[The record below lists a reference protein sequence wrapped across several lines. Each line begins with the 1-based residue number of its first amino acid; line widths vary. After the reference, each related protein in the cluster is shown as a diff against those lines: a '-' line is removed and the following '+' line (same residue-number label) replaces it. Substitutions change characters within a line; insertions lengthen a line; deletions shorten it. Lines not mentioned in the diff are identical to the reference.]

1 MGAAGPMD
9 DLIADF
15 VAESR
20 EMLEAL
26 GGEIVAWEA
35 NPDDRARLD
44 SIFRF
49 VHTVKGNCGFFDF
62 PRLEALSHAAED
74 ALADVRAGRRHAD
87 GALVSAVLAVIDRIG
102 EMIGAIEDGAEMPGG
117 DDSALIDALEP
128 GAEGAAAPVAT
139 TVAEQSKGSAPRTIR
154 LSVELLDR
162 VMSTVSDMV
171 LARNEL
177 ARRLREAPTEV
188 AVGGAFERLSTIIA
202 EMRDAITR
210 TRMQRIE
217 NLFVALPRMVRDLS
231 AELGK
236 QVLVDIEGG
245 DVELDREMIEM
256 IRDPL
261 THIIRNAVDHGIE
274 MPADRLKAGKREI
287 GILSVSARQS
297 GNQILIGIQDD
308 GRGIDGKKLV
318 AKALDVGVLEKSE
331 AAKLSP
337 REELALIFEAGL
349 STAKEVTSIS
359 GRGVGMDV
367 VRSNVERIGGI
378 VEVDS
383 TPGHGT
389 RMTLR
394 VPLTLTIIP
403 ALTVSIGAQH
413 FAIPRSAIVE
423 IVRANGESVTLD
435 KLGGAG
441 IATIRGKRVPEVALS
456 DILGLASELPEE
468 ERNLVVLRPA
478 GGDVYALA
486 VDRIHD
492 HEELVVKPAAPQV
505 MATGLYAGTTLADD
519 GSPILLFDP
528 AGLAEVG
535 GVKLEAQERVA
546 RIAEGPTAATSQ
558 SVSVLLFR
566 GLDGARRAIRLAVVD
581 RIEEVSVAAVRP
593 GAGQLR
599 VQLGE
604 AILPLAGVNGD
615 AGDEKV
621 RVFRLND
628 GVHEI
633 GYAFREVIDLSTI
646 ESEVIPAENPAEVSG
661 VTLIAGE
668 PAELVDAHW
677 LFANHLGAAA
687 AASADQPLCRLPS
700 GDPWMQNML
709 RPIVEAVG
717 YRVVGDEHEGAAD
730 LVIASE
736 VDPGEAK
743 GARTILLRSDPEAS
757 GDGDESIYRYD
768 RAGLLM
774 ALKAAGP
781 QARPAKKRAGR
792 GK

>member
-1 MGAAGPMD
+1 MD

-15 VAESR
+15 VAECR

-35 NPDDRARLD
+35 HPADRARLD

-49 VHTVKGNCGFFDF
+49 VHTVKGNCGFFEF

-74 ALADVRAGRRHAD
+74 ALADVRAGRRQPD
-87 GALVSAVLAVIDRIG
+87 GALVSAVLAIIDRIG
-102 EMIGAIEDGAEMPGG
+102 EMVAAIEAGEDMPTG
-117 DDSALIDALEP
+117 DDNHLIDALAP
-128 GAEGAAAPVAT
+128 GAEGAVAPAAAT
-139 TVAEQSKGSAPRTIR
+139 AADAATKASVAPRTIR

-177 ARRLREAPTEV
+177 ARRLRESENDV
-188 AVGGAFERLSTIIA
+188 HVDGAFERLSSIIA

-217 NLFVALPRMVRDLS
+217 NLFVGLPRMVRDLS

-274 MPADRLKAGKREI
+274 KPADRLKSGKREI
-287 GILSVSARQS
+287 AILSVSARQS
-297 GNQILIGIQDD
+297 GNQILIDIHDD

-318 AKALDVGVLEKSE
+318 EKAISGGLVSKDD
-331 AAKLSP
+331 AAQLSP
-337 REELALIFEAGL
+337 REQLALIFEAGL
-349 STAKEVTSIS
+349 STAKEVTAIS

-367 VRSNVERIGGI
+367 VRSNIERIGGI

-383 TPGHGT
+383 KPGEGT

-403 ALTVSIGAQH
+403 ALTVSIAGQH
-413 FAIPRSAIVE
+413 FAIPRSAIEE
-423 IVRANGESVTLD
+423 IVRANGESVMLEH
-435 KLGGAG
+435 LGGAG
-441 IATIRGKRVPEVALS
+441 VATIRGRRVPEVSLAS
-456 DILGLASELPEE
+456 ILGLESNVAEKD
-468 ERNLVVLRPA
+468 RTLVVLRPA
-478 GGDVYALA
+478 GGDVYALS

-492 HEELVVKPAAPQV
+492 HEELVVKPAAPAV

-528 AGLAEVG
+528 AGIAEVG
-535 GVKLEAQERVA
+535 GVRLEVQERAA
-546 RIAEGPTAATSQ
+546 RIAEGPAAA
-558 SVSVLLFR
+558 VSKATPVLLFR
-566 GLDGARRAIRLAVVD
+566 GLDGGRRALRLAVVD
-581 RIEEVSVAAVRP
+581 RIEEVPASAVKQA
-593 GAGQLR
+593 AGQLR
-599 VQLGE
+599 VQVGD
-604 AILPLAGVNGD
+604 AILPLAGATG
-615 AGDEKV
+615 AEIGEGKV
-621 RVFRLND
+621 RLFRLND
-628 GVHEI
+628 GAHEI
-633 GYAFREVIDLSTI
+633 GYAFAEVIDFATI
-646 ESEVIPAENPAEVSG
+646 EHDIIHAERPGEISG
-661 VTLIAGE
+661 VSLVNGE

-677 LFANHLGAAA
+677 LFANYVGAAA
-687 AASADQPLCRLPS
+687 REPDQLVCLVPVW
-700 GDPWMQNML
+700 DPWMQNML
-709 RPIVEAVG
+709 RPLIEAAG
-717 YRVVGDEHEGAAD
+717 YRVIDDSDEEAPD
-730 LVIASE
+730 VVIACQ
-736 VDPGEAK
+736 GEDVPEEASPK
-743 GARTILLRSDPEAS
+743 TIWLRTEPEAA
-757 GDGDESIYRYD
+757 GKKDQSIYRYD

-774 ALKAAGP
+774 ALKSASG
-781 QARPAKKRAGR
+781 GR

>member
-1 MGAAGPMD
+1 MD
-9 DLIADF
+9 DLISEF
-15 VAESR
+15 IAECR

-35 NPDDRARLD
+35 EPDDRARLD

-74 ALADVRAGRRHAD
+74 ALAEVRAGRRYPD
-87 GALVSAVLAVIDRIG
+87 GQLVSAVLAVIDRIA
-102 EMIGAIEDGAEMPGG
+102 EMIAALDAGEELPGG
-117 DDSALIDALEP
+117 DDSALIHALQHGGEAP
-128 GAEGAAAPVAT
+128 AAPVAT
-139 TVAEQSKGSAPRTIR
+139 TVAEAQSKAYAPRTIR

-162 VMSTVSDMV
+162 LMSGVSDMV

-177 ARRLREAPTEV
+177 ARRLREAPGDV
-188 AVGGAFERLSTIIA
+188 AVDGAFERLSSIIA

-231 AELGK
+231 GELGK

-274 MPADRLKAGKREI
+274 LPADRLKAGKREI
-287 GILSVSARQS
+287 GILSVTSRQS
-297 GNQILIGIQDD
+297 GNQILIDIQDD

-318 AKALDVGVLEKSE
+318 EMAVANGVMERGE
-331 AAKLSP
+331 AAQLGP
-337 REELALIFEAGL
+337 REQLALIFEAGL
-349 STAKEVTSIS
+349 STAKQVTAIS

-367 VRSNVERIGGI
+367 VRSNIERIGGI

-383 TPGHGT
+383 ALGEGT

-403 ALTVSIGAQH
+403 ALTVSVAGQN
-413 FAIPRSAIVE
+413 FAIPRSAIDE
-423 IVRANGESVTLD
+423 IVRANGESVKLE

-441 IATIRGKRVPEVALS
+441 VATIRGRRVPEVALA
-456 DILGLASELPEE
+456 DVLGLDSEVPET
-468 ERNLVVLRPA
+468 ERSLVVLRPA

-492 HEELVVKPAAPQV
+492 HEELVVKPAAPAV

-528 AGLAEVG
+528 AGLAQVG
-535 GVKLEAQERVA
+535 GVKLEAQERTA
-546 RIAEGPTAATSQ
+546 RIADTAIVAAEKD
-558 SVSVLLFR
+558 VPVLLFR
-566 GLDGARRAIRLAVVD
+566 ALDGSRRAMRLAVVD
-581 RIEEVSVAAVRP
+581 RIEEVPAEAIRP

-604 AILPLAGVNGD
+604 AILPLAGVNGELPAD
-615 AGDEKV
+615 KV
-621 RVFRLND
+621 RLFRLSD
-628 GVHEI
+628 GTCEI
-633 GYAFREVIDLSTI
+633 GYAFREVIDLSAI
-646 ESEVIPAENPAEVSG
+646 AHDIIPAETPAEISA
-661 VTLIAGE
+661 VTLVAGE
-668 PAELVDAHW
+668 PAEVVDPHW
-677 LFANHLGAAA
+677 LFSTFLTATERMPL
-687 AASADQPLCRLPS
+687 QPLCRLPAD
-700 GDPWMQNML
+700 DPWMQNML
-709 RPIVEAVG
+709 RPIVEAAG
-717 YRVVGDEHEGAAD
+717 YRVVSETDEYGVDLAILSEGSAEDAAA
-730 LVIASE
+730 V
-736 VDPGEAK
+736 
-743 GARTILLRSDPEAS
+743 RTIRLRSDPEPAS
-757 GDGDESIYRYD
+757 KKDESIYRYD
-768 RAGLLM
+768 RVALLS
-774 ALKAAGP
+774 ALMTGTG
-781 QARPAKKRAGR
+781 RA
-792 GK
+792 

>member
-1 MGAAGPMD
+1 MD

-15 VAESR
+15 VAECR

-35 NPDDRARLD
+35 EPDDRARLD

-49 VHTVKGNCGFFDF
+49 VHTVKGNCGFFEF

-74 ALADVRAGRRHAD
+74 ALADVRAGRRQAD
-87 GALVSAVLAVIDRIG
+87 GPLVSAVLAIIDRIG
-102 EMIGAIEDGAEMPGG
+102 EMVNAIDAGEEMPAG
-117 DDSALIDALEP
+117 DDTALIDALAP
-128 GAEGAAAPVAT
+128 GGENASTAVAT
-139 TVAEQSKGSAPRTIR
+139 VTEAAGKASAAPRTIR

-177 ARRLREAPTEV
+177 ARRLRESTSDVPV
-188 AVGGAFERLSTIIA
+188 DGAFERLSSIIA

-261 THIIRNAVDHGIE
+261 THIIRNAIDHGIE
-274 MPADRLKAGKREI
+274 TPAERRKAGKREI

-297 GNQILIGIQDD
+297 GNQILIDIHDD
-308 GRGIDGKKLV
+308 GRGIDGTKLV
-318 AKALDVGVLEKSE
+318 EKAVANGAIEKD
-331 AAKLSP
+331 AASKLSTT
-337 REELALIFEAGL
+337 EQLALIFEAGI
-349 STAKEVTSIS
+349 STAKEVTAIS

-383 TPGHGT
+383 RLGEGT

-403 ALTVSIGAQH
+403 ALTVSIAGQN
-413 FAIPRSAIVE
+413 FAIPRSAIDE
-423 IVRANGESVTLD
+423 IVRATGEAVTLER
-435 KLGGAG
+435 LGGAG
-441 IATIRGKRVPEVALS
+441 VATIRGRRVPEVSLA
-456 DILGLASELPEE
+456 DILGIDSGVDEKDRTLI
-468 ERNLVVLRPA
+468 VLRPA

-486 VDRIHD
+486 VDKIHD
-492 HEELVVKPAAPQV
+492 HEELVVKPAAPAV
-505 MATGLYAGTTLADD
+505 MNTGLYAGTTLADD

-535 GVKLEAQERVA
+535 GVKLEQQERAA
-546 RIAEGPTAATSQ
+546 RIAEGPAASGPTATP
-558 SVSVLLFR
+558 VLLFR
-566 GLDGARRAIRLAVVD
+566 GVDGGRRALRLAVVD
-581 RIEEVSVAAVRP
+581 RIEEVEPSSITEA
-593 GAGQLR
+593 AGQLR

-604 AILPLAGVNGD
+604 AILPLAGARLDHIGE
-615 AGDEKV
+615 GKV
-621 RVFRLND
+621 RLFRLSD
-628 GVHEI
+628 GAHEMA
-633 GYAFREVIDLSTI
+633 YAFREVIDFASI
-646 ESEVIPAENPAEVSG
+646 EHDVIHADDDGEISG
-661 VTLIAGE
+661 VSLVDGE
-668 PAELVDAHW
+668 PAELIDAHW
-677 LFANHLGAAA
+677 LFANHIGAAA
-687 AASADQPLCRLPS
+687 RPSEPLVCRLPS
-700 GDPWMQNML
+700 DDPWMQNML
-709 RPIVEAVG
+709 RPIVEAAG
-717 YRVVGDEHEGAAD
+717 YRVIGGDEEGEAD
-730 LVIASE
+730 LVIASQ
-736 VDPGEAK
+736 GEKIEA
-743 GARTILLRSDPEAS
+743 ANAIYLRSEPEPKNKK
-757 GDGDESIYRYD
+757 DQSIYRYD
-768 RAGLLM
+768 RAGLLI
-774 ALKAAGP
+774 ALKSVG
-781 QARPAKKRAGR
+781 RAK
-792 GK
+792 

>member
-1 MGAAGPMD
+1 LESAVEGPFDPMD

-15 VAESR
+15 VAECR

-35 NPDDRARLD
+35 EPDDRARLD

-74 ALADVRAGRRHAD
+74 ALADVRAGRRQAD
-87 GALVSAVLAVIDRIG
+87 AQLVSSVLGIIDRIG
-102 EMIGAIEDGAEMPGG
+102 EMIAAIEAGEELPAG
-117 DDSALIDALEP
+117 DDSALIHALAP
-128 GAEGAAAPVAT
+128 GAETAIAPVASM
-139 TVAEQSKGSAPRTIR
+139 TVEGQARASSSPRTIR

-177 ARRLREAPTEV
+177 ARRLRESPTDV
-188 AVGGAFERLSTIIA
+188 PVDGAFERLSGIIA
-202 EMRDAITR
+202 DMRDAITR

-217 NLFVALPRMVRDLS
+217 NLFVGLPRMVRDLS

-261 THIIRNAVDHGIE
+261 THIVRNAVDHGIE
-274 MPADRLKAGKREI
+274 KPADRLKSGKREI

-297 GNQILIGIQDD
+297 GNQILIDIHDD

-318 AKALDVGVLEKSE
+318 AKALDVGLLERDE
-331 AAKLSP
+331 AAKLTP
-337 REELALIFEAGL
+337 RDQLALIFEAGL

-367 VRSNVERIGGI
+367 VRSNIERIGGL

-383 TPGHGT
+383 RVGEGT

-403 ALTVSIGAQH
+403 ALTVSIDGQH
-413 FAIPRSAIVE
+413 FAIPRSAIEE
-423 IVRANGESVTLD
+423 IVRANGESVTLEH
-435 KLGGAG
+435 LGGAG
-441 IATIRGKRVPEVALS
+441 VATIRGRRVPEVSLAE
-456 DILGLASELPEE
+456 ILGIESGIEE
-468 ERNLVVLRPA
+468 KDRTLIVLRPA
-478 GGDVYALA
+478 GGDLYALS

-492 HEELVVKPAAPQV
+492 HEELVVKPAAPAV

-535 GVKLEAQERVA
+535 GVKLEALERAA
-546 RIAEGPTAATSQ
+546 RIADTPATSAAK
-558 SVSVLLFR
+558 SIPVLLFR
-566 GLDGARRAIRLAVVD
+566 ALDGSRRALRLAVVE
-581 RIEEVSVAAVRP
+581 RIEEVSRSAVKDA
-593 GAGQLR
+593 AGQLR
-599 VQLGE
+599 VQLGDS
-604 AILPLAGVNGD
+604 ILPLAGASG
-615 AGDEKV
+615 AELGEGKV
-621 RVFRLND
+621 RLFRLND
-628 GVHEI
+628 GAYEI
-633 GYAFREVIDLSTI
+633 GYAFAEVIDFATI
-646 ESEVIPAENPAEVSG
+646 ENDVIHSEHPGEVSG
-661 VTLIAGE
+661 VSLINGE

-677 LFANHLGAAA
+677 LFSNHVG
-687 AASADQPLCRLPS
+687 ASARSIEQLVCRLPTN
-700 GDPWMQNML
+700 DPWMQNML
-709 RPIVEAVG
+709 RPIIEAAG
-717 YRVVGDEHEGAAD
+717 YRVVGDDHEGEAD
-730 LVIASE
+730 FVIATQGVE
-736 VDPGEAK
+736 IPGAAAK
-743 GARTILLRSDPEAS
+743 KTIWLRSDPDA
-757 GDGDESIYRYD
+757 DGKKDESIYRYD

-774 ALKAAGP
+774 ALKSAG
-781 QARPAKKRAGR
+781 AGR
-792 GK
+792 SK

>member
-1 MGAAGPMD
+1 
-9 DLIADF
+9 
-15 VAESR
+15 
-20 EMLEAL
+20 MLEAL

-35 NPDDRARLD
+35 EPDDRARLD

-49 VHTVKGNCGFFDF
+49 VHTVKGNCGFFEF

-87 GALVSAVLAVIDRIG
+87 GPLVSAVLAIIDRIG
-102 EMIGAIEDGAEMPGG
+102 EMVAAIEAGTEFPPGG
-117 DDSALIDALEP
+117 DEALIDALAE
-128 GAEGAAAPVAT
+128 GAEGIAAPVAT
-139 TVAEQSKGSAPRTIR
+139 TVAEAQGKIAAPRTIR

-162 VMSTVSDMV
+162 VMSGVSDMV

-177 ARRLREAPTEV
+177 ARRLRESPTDV
-188 AVGGAFERLSTIIA
+188 PIDGAFERLSSIIA

-217 NLFVALPRMVRDLS
+217 NLFVGLPRMVRDLS

-274 MPADRLKAGKREI
+274 TPAERLKAGKREI
-287 GILSVSARQS
+287 GILCVSARQS
-297 GNQILIGIQDD
+297 GNQILIDIQDD

-318 AKALDVGVLEKSE
+318 EKAVASGTLTKAD
-331 AAKLSP
+331 AAELTS
-337 REELALIFEAGL
+337 REQLALIFEAGL

-367 VRSNVERIGGI
+367 VRSNVERIGGV

-383 TPGHGT
+383 KPGVGT

-403 ALTVSIGAQH
+403 ALTVSIGNQH
-413 FAIPRSAIVE
+413 FAIPRSAIDE
-423 IVRANGESVTLD
+423 IVRANGESVELERV
-435 KLGGAG
+435 GGAG
-441 IATIRGKRVPEVALS
+441 VATIRGRRVPEVVLA
-456 DILGLASELPEE
+456 DILGLDSALKDD
-468 ERNLVVLRPA
+468 ERTLIVLRPA

-492 HEELVVKPAAPQV
+492 HEELVVKPAAPAV

-535 GVKLEAQERVA
+535 GVKLEAQERAA
-546 RIAEGPTAATSQ
+546 RIADGPAAAESKSTE
-558 SVSVLLFR
+558 VILFR
-566 GLDGARRAIRLAVVD
+566 GLDGARRALRLSIVD
-581 RIEEVSVAAVRP
+581 RIEEVSTSAIKP

-604 AILPLAGVNGD
+604 SILPIAGIGD
-615 AGDEKV
+615 SELPPEKV
-621 RVFRLND
+621 RLFRLND
-628 GVHEI
+628 GSHEV
-633 GYAFREVIDLSTI
+633 GYCFQEVIDLSVLDHD
-646 ESEVIPAENPAEVSG
+646 VIDADWPGEISG
-661 VTLIAGE
+661 VTLIDGE
-668 PAELVDAHW
+668 SAELVDAHW
-677 LFANHLGAAA
+677 LFANHVGAASPA
-687 AASADQPLCRLPS
+687 TAEQLVCRLPTN
-700 GDPWMQNML
+700 DPWMQNML
-709 RPIVEAVG
+709 RPIVESAG
-717 YRVVGDEHEGAAD
+717 YRVVGDDDETDAD
-730 LVIASE
+730 LVI
-736 VDPGEAK
+736 VPHDAK
-743 GARTILLRSDPEAS
+743 VEKGAAARTIRLRPEPDAAGAKDS
-757 GDGDESIYRYD
+757 SIYRYD

-774 ALKAAGP
+774 ALKSVGG
-781 QARPAKKRAGR
+781 GR
-792 GK
+792 GR

>member
-1 MGAAGPMD
+1 MD

-74 ALADVRAGRRHAD
+74 ALADVRSARRQPDA
-87 GALVSAVLAVIDRIG
+87 ALVSAVLAIIDRIG
-102 EMIGAIEDGAEMPGG
+102 EMIAAIDAGEDMPAG
-117 DDSALIDALEP
+117 DDSALIDSLEP
-128 GAEGAAAPVAT
+128 GAEAAVPVVT
-139 TVAEQSKGSAPRTIR
+139 NIAEQARGSAPRTIR

-177 ARRLREAPTEV
+177 ARRLREASSDV
-188 AVGGAFERLSTIIA
+188 SVDGAFERLSSIIA

-261 THIIRNAVDHGIE
+261 THIIRNSVDHGIE
-274 MPADRLKAGKREI
+274 APADRLKAGKREI

-297 GNQILIGIQDD
+297 GNQILIDIHDD
-308 GRGIDGKKLV
+308 GRGIDGARLVEKAIAAGIV
-318 AKALDVGVLEKSE
+318 AKKD

-337 REELALIFEAGL
+337 REQLALMFEAGL
-349 STAKEVTSIS
+349 STAREVTAIS

-367 VRSNVERIGGI
+367 VRSNVERIGGV

-383 TPGHGT
+383 VLGQGT

-435 KLGGAG
+435 RLGGAG
-441 IATIRGKRVPEVALS
+441 VATIRGKRVPEVALA
-456 DILGLASELPEE
+456 DVLGLSSEIPES
-468 ERNLVVLRPA
+468 ERNLVVLRPT

-486 VDRIHD
+486 VEKIHD

-528 AGLAEVG
+528 AGIAEVAS
-535 GVKLEAQERVA
+535 VKLEAQDRTS
-546 RIAEGPTAATSQ
+546 RIAGGPKKVESKL
-558 SVSVLLFR
+558 VPVLLFR
-566 GLDGARRAIRLAVVD
+566 SLDGVRRAIRLSLVD
-581 RIEEVSVAAVRP
+581 RIEEVPASAIKP
-593 GAGQLR
+593 GAGKLR

-604 AILPLAGVNGD
+604 AILPLAGVASVVPEG
-615 AGDEKV
+615 KI

-628 GVHEI
+628 GNHEI
-633 GYAFREVIDLSTI
+633 GYAFNDVIDLSEI
-646 ESEVIPAENPAEVSG
+646 DKDVIAADNPAEING
-661 VTLIAGE
+661 ITLIGGE
-668 PAELVDAHW
+668 PAELVDVHW
-677 LFANHLGAAA
+677 LFANCLGPAAA
-687 AASADQPLCRLPS
+687 APSEPMLCRLPD

-717 YRVVGDEHEGAAD
+717 YKVVGDDFEGEAD
-730 LVIASE
+730 LVIA
-736 VDPGEAK
+736 GEGDRETSRA
-743 GARTILLRSDPEAS
+743 ARRIVLRSEPEA
-757 GDGDESIYRYD
+757 GPDDPDSIYRYD
-768 RAGLLM
+768 RAGLLI
-774 ALKAAGP
+774 ALKSTSRRSA
-781 QARPAKKRAGR
+781 
-792 GK
+792 

>member
-1 MGAAGPMD
+1 MD

-15 VAESR
+15 VAECR

-35 NPDDRARLD
+35 EPDDRARLD

-49 VHTVKGNCGFFDF
+49 VHTVKGNCGFFEF

-74 ALADVRAGRRHAD
+74 ALADVRAGRRHPD
-87 GALVSAVLAVIDRIG
+87 GHLVSAVLAIIDRIG
-102 EMIGAIEDGAEMPGG
+102 EMIAAIDAGEEMPAG
-117 DDSALIDALEP
+117 DDSALIQALAP
-128 GAEGAAAPVAT
+128 GAETIAAPASAT
-139 TVAEQSKGSAPRTIR
+139 VVEGQPRAASSPRTIR

-177 ARRLREAPTEV
+177 ARRLRESPTEV
-188 AVGGAFERLSTIIA
+188 AVDGAFERLSAIIA
-202 EMRDAITR
+202 DMRDAITR

-217 NLFVALPRMVRDLS
+217 NLFVGLPRMVRDLS

-261 THIIRNAVDHGIE
+261 THIIRNAIDHGIE
-274 MPADRLKAGKREI
+274 TPAERLKSGKREI
-287 GILSVSARQS
+287 GILAVSARQS
-297 GNQILIGIQDD
+297 GNQILIDIHDD

-318 AKALDVGVLEKSE
+318 AKALDVGLLERDE

-337 REELALIFEAGL
+337 REQLALVFEAGL

-383 TPGHGT
+383 KLGQGT

-403 ALTVSIGAQH
+403 ALTVSIAGQH
-413 FAIPRSAIVE
+413 FAIPRSAIEE
-423 IVRANGESVTLD
+423 IVRANGESVTLEH
-435 KLGGAG
+435 LGGAG
-441 IATIRGKRVPEVALS
+441 IATIRGRRVPEVSLS
-456 DILGLASELPEE
+456 DILGLKSEVDENDRRLI
-468 ERNLVVLRPA
+468 VLRPA
-478 GGDVYALA
+478 GGDLYALS

-492 HEELVVKPAAPQV
+492 HEELVVKPAAPAV

-528 AGLAEVG
+528 AGLAQVG
-535 GVKLEAQERVA
+535 GVKLETQERSA
-546 RIAEGPTAATSQ
+546 RVAEGPATAASKSTA
-558 SVSVLLFR
+558 VLLFR
-566 GLDGARRAIRLAVVD
+566 ALDGSRRALRLAVVD
-581 RIEEVSVAAVRP
+581 RIEEVPATAIKKA
-593 GAGQLR
+593 AGQLR
-599 VQLGE
+599 VQVGD
-604 AILPLAGVNGD
+604 AILPLAGASDAEFGD
-615 AGDEKV
+615 GKV
-621 RVFRLND
+621 RLFRLND
-628 GVHEI
+628 GAHEI
-633 GYAFREVIDLSTI
+633 GYAFAEVIDFATVDNDI
-646 ESEVIPAENPAEVSG
+646 IHAEWAGEISG
-661 VTLIAGE
+661 VSLINGE

-677 LFANHLGAAA
+677 LFANHVGVMARTAE
-687 AASADQPLCRLPS
+687 QMICRLPS
-700 GDPWMQNML
+700 DDPWMQNML
-709 RPIVEAVG
+709 RPIVEAAG
-717 YRVVGDEHEGAAD
+717 YQVVGDEHEGDAD
-730 LVIASE
+730 LVIAAQGDE
-736 VDPGEAK
+736 VAGDAGK
-743 GARTILLRSDPEAS
+743 TIWLRTDHDAA
-757 GDGDESIYRYD
+757 GKKDESIYRYD

-774 ALKAAGP
+774 ALKTAG
-781 QARPAKKRAGR
+781 AGR

>member
-1 MGAAGPMD
+1 MD

-15 VAESR
+15 VAECR

-35 NPDDRARLD
+35 HPADRARLD

-49 VHTVKGNCGFFDF
+49 VHTVKGNCGFFEF

-74 ALADVRAGRRHAD
+74 ALADVRADRRQAD
-87 GALVSAVLAVIDRIG
+87 GALVSAVLAIIDRIG
-102 EMIGAIEDGAEMPGG
+102 EMVAAIEAGEDMPTG
-117 DDSALIDALEP
+117 DDNHLIDALAP
-128 GAEGAAAPVAT
+128 GAEGAVAPAAAT
-139 TVAEQSKGSAPRTIR
+139 AADAATKASVAPRTIR

-177 ARRLREAPTEV
+177 ARRLRESENDV
-188 AVGGAFERLSTIIA
+188 HVDGAFERLSSIIA

-217 NLFVALPRMVRDLS
+217 NLFVGLPRMVRDLS

-274 MPADRLKAGKREI
+274 KPAERLKAGKREI
-287 GILSVSARQS
+287 AILSVSARQS
-297 GNQILIGIQDD
+297 GNQILIDIHDD

-318 AKALDVGVLEKSE
+318 EKAISGGLVSKDD
-331 AAKLSP
+331 AAQLSP
-337 REELALIFEAGL
+337 REQLALIFEAGL
-349 STAKEVTSIS
+349 STAKEVTAIS

-367 VRSNVERIGGI
+367 VRSNIERIGGI

-383 TPGHGT
+383 KPGEGT

-403 ALTVSIGAQH
+403 ALTVSIAGQH
-413 FAIPRSAIVE
+413 FAIPRSAIEE
-423 IVRANGESVTLD
+423 IVRANGESVMLEH
-435 KLGGAG
+435 LGGAG
-441 IATIRGKRVPEVALS
+441 VATIRGRRVPEVSLAS
-456 DILGLASELPEE
+456 ILGLESNVAEKD
-468 ERNLVVLRPA
+468 RTLVVLRPA
-478 GGDVYALA
+478 GGDVYALS

-492 HEELVVKPAAPQV
+492 HEELVVKPAAPAV

-528 AGLAEVG
+528 AGIAEVG
-535 GVKLEAQERVA
+535 GVRLEVQERAA
-546 RIAEGPTAATSQ
+546 RIAEGPAAA
-558 SVSVLLFR
+558 VSKATPVLLFR
-566 GLDGARRAIRLAVVD
+566 GLDGGRRALRLAVVD
-581 RIEEVSVAAVRP
+581 RIEEVPASAVKQA
-593 GAGQLR
+593 AGQLR
-599 VQLGE
+599 VQVGD
-604 AILPLAGVNGD
+604 AILPLAGATG
-615 AGDEKV
+615 AEIGEGKV
-621 RVFRLND
+621 RLFRLND
-628 GVHEI
+628 GAHEI
-633 GYAFREVIDLSTI
+633 GYAFAEVIDFATI
-646 ESEVIPAENPAEVSG
+646 EHDIIHAERPGEISG
-661 VTLIAGE
+661 VSLVNGE

-677 LFANHLGAAA
+677 LFANYVGAAA
-687 AASADQPLCRLPS
+687 REPDQLVCLVPVW
-700 GDPWMQNML
+700 DPWMQNML
-709 RPIVEAVG
+709 RPLIEAAG
-717 YRVVGDEHEGAAD
+717 YRVIDDSDEEAPD
-730 LVIASE
+730 VVIACQ
-736 VDPGEAK
+736 GEDVPEEASPK
-743 GARTILLRSDPEAS
+743 TIWLRTEPEAA
-757 GDGDESIYRYD
+757 GKKDQSIYRYD

-774 ALKAAGP
+774 ALKSASG
-781 QARPAKKRAGR
+781 GR

>member
-1 MGAAGPMD
+1 MD

-15 VAESR
+15 VAECR

-35 NPDDRARLD
+35 EPDDRARLD

-49 VHTVKGNCGFFDF
+49 VHTVKGNCGFFEF

-74 ALADVRAGRRHAD
+74 ALADVRAGRRHPD
-87 GALVSAVLAVIDRIG
+87 GQLVSAVLAVIDRIG
-102 EMIGAIEDGAEMPGG
+102 EMVAAIDAGEDMPAG
-117 DDSALIDALEP
+117 DDSALIDALAP
-128 GAEGAAAPVAT
+128 GAEGTAAPVAA
-139 TVAEQSKGSAPRTIR
+139 TVGEGHQRASAPRTIR

-177 ARRLREAPTEV
+177 ARRLRESPTDV
-188 AVGGAFERLSTIIA
+188 AVDGAFERLSAIIA
-202 EMRDAITR
+202 DMRDAITR

-217 NLFVALPRMVRDLS
+217 NLFVGLPRMVRDLS

-274 MPADRLKAGKREI
+274 KPAERLKAGKREI
-287 GILSVSARQS
+287 GILYVSARQS
-297 GNQILIGIQDD
+297 GNQILIDIQDD

-318 AKALDVGVLEKSE
+318 AKALDVGLLERDD

-337 REELALIFEAGL
+337 REQLALIFEAGL

-367 VRSNVERIGGI
+367 VRSNIERIGGI

-383 TPGHGT
+383 KPGEGT

-403 ALTVSIGAQH
+403 ALTVSIDGQH
-413 FAIPRSAIVE
+413 FAIPRSAIEE
-423 IVRANGESVTLD
+423 IVRANGESATLEH
-435 KLGGAG
+435 LGGAG
-441 IATIRGKRVPEVALS
+441 VATIRGRRVPEVS
-456 DILGLASELPEE
+456 LAHIIGIESKVAEQDRTLI
-468 ERNLVVLRPA
+468 VLRPS
-478 GGDVYALA
+478 GGDLYALS

-492 HEELVVKPAAPQV
+492 HEELVVKPAAPAV

-528 AGLAEVG
+528 AGLAQVG
-535 GVKLEAQERVA
+535 GVKLEAQERSA
-546 RIAEGPTAATSQ
+546 RIAEGPSKAASQ
-558 SVSVLLFR
+558 STAVLLFR
-566 GLDGARRAIRLAVVD
+566 GLDDSRRALRLAVVD
-581 RIEEVSVAAVRP
+581 RIEEVPVAAIKKA
-593 GAGQLR
+593 AGQLR
-599 VQLGE
+599 VQVGE
-604 AILPLAGVNGD
+604 AILPLAGVGD
-615 AGDEKV
+615 APLGDGKI
-621 RVFRLND
+621 RLFRLND
-628 GVHEI
+628 GAHEI
-633 GYAFREVIDLSTI
+633 GYAFAEVIDFATI
-646 ESEVIPAENPAEVSG
+646 DNEVIHADRPGEVAG
-661 VTLIAGE
+661 VSLVNGE

-677 LFANHLGAAA
+677 LFANHIGAAA
-687 AASADQPLCRLPS
+687 RATEPLVCRLPS
-700 GDPWMQNML
+700 DDPWMQNML
-709 RPIVEAVG
+709 RPIVEAAG
-717 YRVVGDEHEGAAD
+717 YRVVGDDHDGDAD
-730 LVIASE
+730 LVIAPQGLDLPE
-736 VDPGEAK
+736 QAAGK
-743 GARTILLRSDPEAS
+743 TIWLRTEPDAA
-757 GDGDESIYRYD
+757 GKKDQSIYRYD

-774 ALKAAGP
+774 ALKSAGGGS
-781 QARPAKKRAGR
+781 AK
-792 GK
+792 

>member
-1 MGAAGPMD
+1 MD

-35 NPDDRARLD
+35 NPDDRPRLD

-74 ALADVRAGRRHAD
+74 ALADVRAGRRHPD
-87 GALVSAVLAVIDRIG
+87 GPLVSAVLVIIDRIG
-102 EMIGAIEDGAEMPGG
+102 EMIAAIEAGVDFPEG

-128 GAEGAAAPVAT
+128 GAEGAAAPVVTA
-139 TVAEQSKGSAPRTIR
+139 VAEHARGAPPRTIR

-177 ARRLREAPTEV
+177 ARRLRETPTDV
-188 AVGGAFERLSTIIA
+188 SVDGAFERLSAIIA

-231 AELGK
+231 AELGR

-274 MPADRLKAGKREI
+274 TPAERLKAGKREI

-297 GNQILIGIQDD
+297 GNQILIDIQDD
-308 GRGIDGKKLV
+308 GRGIDGNKLV
-318 AKALDVGVLEKSE
+318 EKAVAAGLVEKKE
-331 AAKLSP
+331 AGKLAP
-337 REELALIFEAGL
+337 REQLALIFEAGL
-349 STAKEVTSIS
+349 STAKEVTAIS

-367 VRSNVERIGGI
+367 VRSNIERIGGI

-383 TPGHGT
+383 TPGEGT

-403 ALTVSIGAQH
+403 ALTVSIAGQH

-423 IVRANGESVTLD
+423 IVRTNGGSVTLD
-435 KLGGAG
+435 SLGGAG
-441 IATIRGKRVPEVALS
+441 VATIRGSRVPEVALA
-456 DILGLASELPEE
+456 DILGLESAVARED
-468 ERNLVVLRPA
+468 RNLVVLRPA
-478 GGDVYALA
+478 GGDVYALG
-486 VDRIHD
+486 VDKIHD

-535 GVKLEAQERVA
+535 GVKLEAQDRTARV
-546 RIAEGPTAATSQ
+546 AEGPEAAAPKA
-558 SVSVLLFR
+558 VSVLLFR
-566 GLDGARRAIRLAVVD
+566 GLDGARRALRLAVVD
-581 RIEEVSVAAVRP
+581 RIEEVPVKAIKP

-604 AILPLAGVNGD
+604 AILPLAGVNDELGK
-615 AGDEKV
+615 EKV

-628 GVHEI
+628 GTHEI
-633 GYAFREVIDLSTI
+633 GYAFREVIDLSAI
-646 ESEVIPAENPAEVSG
+646 ENEIIPAENPAEISG

-668 PAELVDAHW
+668 PAEIVDAHW
-677 LFANHLGAAA
+677 LFAHHLGS
-687 AASADQPLCRLPS
+687 AASATTDRPICHLPS

-717 YRVVGDEHEGAAD
+717 YRVVGDDHDAQAD
-730 LVIASE
+730 LVITSE
-736 VDPGEAK
+736 PRKAGKA
-743 GARTILLRSDPEAS
+743 ARTIVLRSEPDPT
-757 GDGDESIYRYD
+757 GKGDESIYRYD

-774 ALKAAGP
+774 ALKSAG
-781 QARPAKKRAGR
+781 
-792 GK
+792 GKSR

>member
-1 MGAAGPMD
+1 
-9 DLIADF
+9 
-15 VAESR
+15 
-20 EMLEAL
+20 MLEAL

-35 NPDDRARLD
+35 DPDDRARLD

-49 VHTVKGNCGFFDF
+49 VHTVKGNCGFFEF

-74 ALADVRAGRRHAD
+74 ALADVRAGRRQAD
-87 GALVSAVLAVIDRIG
+87 GPLVSAVLAIIDRIG
-102 EMIGAIEDGAEMPGG
+102 EMIGAIDRGEEMPAGV
-117 DDSALIDALEP
+117 DSALIDALEP
-128 GAEGAAAPVAT
+128 GAEGAAAPVIAA
-139 TVAEQSKGSAPRTIR
+139 VAEANGRSAPPRTIR

-177 ARRLREAPTEV
+177 ARRLREAPTDV
-188 AVGGAFERLSTIIA
+188 PVDGAFERLSSIIA

-274 MPADRLKAGKREI
+274 SPAERLKAGKREI
-287 GILSVSARQS
+287 GILAVSARQS
-297 GNQILIGIQDD
+297 GNQILIDIHDD

-318 AKALDVGVLEKSE
+318 AKALDVGVLEKDD

-337 REELALIFEAGL
+337 REQLALIFEAGL
-349 STAKEVTSIS
+349 STAKEVTAIS

-378 VEVDS
+378 VEIDS
-383 TPGHGT
+383 VPGEGT

-403 ALTVSIGAQH
+403 ALTVSIGAHH
-413 FAIPRSAIVE
+413 FAIPRTAIVE
-423 IVRANGESVTLD
+423 IVRANGEAVTLD
-435 KLGGAG
+435 RLGGAG
-441 IATIRGKRVPEVALS
+441 VATIRGKRVPEVALA
-456 DILGLASELPEE
+456 DVLGLASEVPED

-492 HEELVVKPAAPQV
+492 HEELVVKPAAPAV

-535 GVKLEAQERVA
+535 GVKLEAQERAV
-546 RIAEGPTAATSQ
+546 RVAEGPAVAAAQ
-558 SVSVLLFR
+558 AVSVLLFR
-566 GLDGARRAIRLAVVD
+566 GLDGARRALRLAVVD
-581 RIEEVSVAAVRP
+581 RIEEVPVSAVNP

-604 AILPLAGVNGD
+604 AILPLAGVNGELPD
-615 AGDEKV
+615 DKV
-621 RVFRLND
+621 RVFRIND
-628 GVHEI
+628 GSHEI
-633 GYAFREVIDLSTI
+633 GYAFREVIDLSLI
-646 ESEVIPAENPAEVSG
+646 ESDVIAADNPGEISG
-661 VTLIAGE
+661 VTLIGGE
-668 PAELVDAHW
+668 PAELIDAHW
-677 LFANHLGAAA
+677 LFANHLGIAAR
-687 AASADQPLCRLPS
+687 SSSEQPLCRLP
-700 GDPWMQNML
+700 GDDPWMQNML

-717 YRVVGDEHEGAAD
+717 YRVVGDEHDGDAD
-730 LVIASE
+730 LVIAAQGTAAE
-736 VDPGEAK
+736 VK
-743 GARTILLRSDPEAS
+743 GTRKIVLRSQPDAS
-757 GDGDESIYRYD
+757 GKKDDSIYRYD

-774 ALKAAGP
+774 ALKSA
-781 QARPAKKRAGR
+781 AGR

>member
-1 MGAAGPMD
+1 MD

-15 VAESR
+15 VAECR

-35 NPDDRARLD
+35 EPDDRARLD

-49 VHTVKGNCGFFDF
+49 VHTVKGNCGFFEF

-74 ALADVRAGRRHAD
+74 ALADVRAGRRQAD
-87 GALVSAVLAVIDRIG
+87 VQLVSAVLGVIDRIG
-102 EMIGAIEDGAEMPGG
+102 EMIASIEAGEEMPAG
-117 DDSALIDALEP
+117 DDSALIDALAP
-128 GAEGAAAPVAT
+128 GAEGAAVPAAVAL
-139 TVAEQSKGSAPRTIR
+139 AEGGGRAASAPRTIR

-188 AVGGAFERLSTIIA
+188 AVDGAFERLSAIIA
-202 EMRDAITR
+202 DMRDAITR

-217 NLFVALPRMVRDLS
+217 NLFVGLPRMVRDLS

-274 MPADRLKAGKREI
+274 KPAERLKAGKREI

-297 GNQILIGIQDD
+297 GNQILIDIHDD

-318 AKALDVGVLEKSE
+318 AKALDVGLLEMDE
-331 AAKLSP
+331 ASKLSP
-337 REELALIFEAGL
+337 REQLALIFEAGL

-383 TPGHGT
+383 KPGEGT

-403 ALTVSIGAQH
+403 AQTVSIAGQH
-413 FAIPRSAIVE
+413 FAIPRSAIEE
-423 IVRANGESVTLD
+423 IVRSNGESVTLEH
-435 KLGGAG
+435 LGGAG
-441 IATIRGKRVPEVALS
+441 VATIRGRRVPEVSLAT
-456 DILGLASELPEE
+456 ILGIDSAVEE
-468 ERNLVVLRPA
+468 KDRSLVVLRPA
-478 GGDVYALA
+478 GGDVYALS

-492 HEELVVKPAAPQV
+492 HEELVVKPAAPAV

-528 AGLAEVG
+528 AGLALIG
-535 GVKLEAQERVA
+535 GVKLEAQERAA
-546 RIAEGPTAATSQ
+546 RIADGQTAAEARSTA
-558 SVSVLLFR
+558 VLLFR
-566 GLDGARRAIRLAVVD
+566 ALDGSRRALRLAVVD
-581 RIEEVSVAAVRP
+581 RIEEVQIDAVKES
-593 GAGQLR
+593 AGQLR
-599 VQLGE
+599 VQVGE
-604 AILPLAGVNGD
+604 AILPLAGASGARPAD
-615 AGDEKV
+615 GKI
-621 RVFRLND
+621 RMFRLND
-628 GVHEI
+628 GAHEI
-633 GYAFREVIDLSTI
+633 GYAFAEVIDFATI
-646 ESEVIPAENPAEVSG
+646 DNEIIHSDSPGEISG
-661 VTLIAGE
+661 VSLISGE

-677 LFANHLGAAA
+677 LFANFVGAAA
-687 AASADQPLCRLPS
+687 RVTEPLICRLPT
-700 GDPWMQNML
+700 DDVWMQNMM
-709 RPIVEAVG
+709 RPIVEAAG
-717 YRVVGDEHEGAAD
+717 YRVVGDEHEGRAD
-730 LVIASE
+730 LTIATQGAE
-736 VDPGEAK
+736 VPGDAAAK
-743 GARTILLRSDPEAS
+743 TIWLRSEPEAT
-757 GDGDESIYRYD
+757 GKKDESIYRYD

-774 ALKAAGP
+774 ALKSS
-781 QARPAKKRAGR
+781 AGR
-792 GK
+792 GQ

>member
-1 MGAAGPMD
+1 MD

-15 VAESR
+15 VAECR

-35 NPDDRARLD
+35 QPDDRARLD

-49 VHTVKGNCGFFDF
+49 VHTVKGNCGFFEF

-74 ALADVRAGRRHAD
+74 ALADVRAGRRQAD
-87 GALVSAVLAVIDRIG
+87 AALVSAVLAVIDRIG
-102 EMIGAIEDGAEMPGG
+102 EMVASIEAGEELPAG
-117 DDSALIDALEP
+117 DDSALIDALAP
-128 GAEGAAAPVAT
+128 GADGVATPIAAAA
-139 TVAEQSKGSAPRTIR
+139 AADGQGRASAAPRTIR

-177 ARRLREAPTEV
+177 ARRLRESDSDVPV
-188 AVGGAFERLSTIIA
+188 DGAFERLSSIIA

-217 NLFVALPRMVRDLS
+217 NLFVGLPRMIRDLS

-274 MPADRLKAGKREI
+274 KPAERLKAGKREI
-287 GILSVSARQS
+287 GLVSVTARQS
-297 GNQILIGIQDD
+297 GNQILIDIHDD

-318 AKALDVGVLEKSE
+318 AKALDAGVLEKDE

-337 REELALIFEAGL
+337 RDQLALIFEAGL
-349 STAKEVTSIS
+349 STASEVTSIS

-367 VRSNVERIGGI
+367 VRSNVERIGGL

-383 TPGHGT
+383 RPGEGT

-403 ALTVSIGAQH
+403 ALTMSIAGQH
-413 FAIPRSAIVE
+413 FAIPRSAIEE
-423 IVRANGESVTLD
+423 IVRANGESVLLEQ
-435 KLGGAG
+435 LGGAG
-441 IATIRGKRVPEVALS
+441 VATIRGRRVPQVSLC
-456 DILGLASELPEE
+456 DILGIPSDVDEKDRTLI
-468 ERNLVVLRPA
+468 VLRLA
-478 GGDVYALA
+478 GGDLYALS

-492 HEELVVKPAAPQV
+492 HEELVVKPAAPAV

-519 GSPILLFDP
+519 GSPILLFDA

-535 GVKLEAQERVA
+535 GIKHEAQERAA
-546 RIAEGPTAATSQ
+546 RIAEGPAAA
-558 SVSVLLFR
+558 VSKAVPVLLFR
-566 GLDGARRAIRLAVVD
+566 GLDGSRRALRLAVVD
-581 RIEEVSVAAVRP
+581 RIEEVEASAVSQT
-593 GAGQLR
+593 AGQLR

-604 AILPLAGVNGD
+604 TILPLAGATSMELGE
-615 AGDEKV
+615 GKV
-621 RVFRLND
+621 RLFRLND

-633 GYAFREVIDLSTI
+633 GYAFAKVIDFATI
-646 ESEVIPAENPAEVSG
+646 ENDIIHAERPGEVSG
-661 VTLIAGE
+661 VSLINGE
-668 PAELVDAHW
+668 PAELVDPHW
-677 LFANHLGAAA
+677 LFANHVGSAAR
-687 AASADQPLCRLPS
+687 ASAPLVCRMPED
-700 GDPWMQNML
+700 DPWMQNML
-709 RPIVEAVG
+709 RPIVEAAG
-717 YRVVGDEHEGAAD
+717 YRVVGDEHDAEAD
-730 LVIASE
+730 LVIASQGA
-736 VDPGEAK
+736 VVPGDDSAN
-743 GARTILLRSDPEAS
+743 TIWLRSEPDGS
-757 GDGDESIYRYD
+757 GKKDQSIYRYD

-774 ALKAAGP
+774 ALKSATS
-781 QARPAKKRAGR
+781 GR
-792 GK
+792 GR

>member
-1 MGAAGPMD
+1 MD

-15 VAESR
+15 VAECR

-35 NPDDRARLD
+35 EPDDRARLD

-49 VHTVKGNCGFFDF
+49 VHTVKGNCGFFEF

-74 ALADVRAGRRHAD
+74 ALADVRAGRRHPD
-87 GALVSAVLAVIDRIG
+87 GHLVSAVLAIIDRIG
-102 EMIGAIEDGAEMPGG
+102 EMIAAIDAGEEMPAG
-117 DDSALIDALEP
+117 DDSALIQALAP
-128 GAEGAAAPVAT
+128 GAETIAAPAST
-139 TVAEQSKGSAPRTIR
+139 TVVEGQPRAASAPRTIR

-177 ARRLREAPTEV
+177 ARRLRESPTEV
-188 AVGGAFERLSTIIA
+188 AVDGAFERLSAIIA
-202 EMRDAITR
+202 DMRDAITR

-217 NLFVALPRMVRDLS
+217 NLFVGLPRMVRDLS

-261 THIIRNAVDHGIE
+261 THIIRNAIDHGIE
-274 MPADRLKAGKREI
+274 TPAERLKSGKREI
-287 GILSVSARQS
+287 GILAVSARQS
-297 GNQILIGIQDD
+297 GNQILIDIHDD

-318 AKALDVGVLEKSE
+318 AKALDVGLLERDE

-337 REELALIFEAGL
+337 REQLALVFEAGL

-383 TPGHGT
+383 KLGQGT

-403 ALTVSIGAQH
+403 ALTVSIAGQH
-413 FAIPRSAIVE
+413 FAIPRSAIEE
-423 IVRANGESVTLD
+423 IVRANGESVTLEH
-435 KLGGAG
+435 LGGAG
-441 IATIRGKRVPEVALS
+441 IATIRGRRVPEVSLS
-456 DILGLASELPEE
+456 DILGLKSEVDENDRRLI
-468 ERNLVVLRPA
+468 VLRPA
-478 GGDVYALA
+478 GGDLYALS

-492 HEELVVKPAAPQV
+492 HEELVVKPAAPAV

-528 AGLAEVG
+528 AGLAQVG
-535 GVKLEAQERVA
+535 GVKLETQERSA
-546 RIAEGPTAATSQ
+546 RVAEGPATAASKSTA
-558 SVSVLLFR
+558 VLLFR
-566 GLDGARRAIRLAVVD
+566 ALDGSRRALRLAVVD
-581 RIEEVSVAAVRP
+581 RIEEVPATAIKKA
-593 GAGQLR
+593 AGQLR
-599 VQLGE
+599 VQVGD
-604 AILPLAGVNGD
+604 AILPLAGASDAEFGD
-615 AGDEKV
+615 GKV
-621 RVFRLND
+621 RLFRLND
-628 GVHEI
+628 GAHEI
-633 GYAFREVIDLSTI
+633 GYAFAEVIDFATI
-646 ESEVIPAENPAEVSG
+646 DNDIIHAERAGEISG
-661 VTLIAGE
+661 VSLINGE

-677 LFANHLGAAA
+677 LFANHVGVMARTAE
-687 AASADQPLCRLPS
+687 QMICRLPS
-700 GDPWMQNML
+700 DDPWMQNML
-709 RPIVEAVG
+709 RPIVEAAG
-717 YRVVGDEHEGAAD
+717 YQVVGDEHEGHAD
-730 LVIASE
+730 LVIAAQGDE
-736 VDPGEAK
+736 VAGDAGKTIWLRTDPDAAGK
-743 GARTILLRSDPEAS
+743 K
-757 GDGDESIYRYD
+757 DESIYRYD

-774 ALKAAGP
+774 ALKTAG
-781 QARPAKKRAGR
+781 AGR

>member
-1 MGAAGPMD
+1 
-9 DLIADF
+9 
-15 VAESR
+15 
-20 EMLEAL
+20 MLEAL
-26 GGEIVAWEA
+26 GGEIVAWEVQ
-35 NPDDRARLD
+35 PDDRARLD

-74 ALADVRAGRRHAD
+74 ALADVRAGRRHPDA
-87 GALVSAVLAVIDRIG
+87 ALVSAVLAIIDRIG
-102 EMIGAIEDGAEMPGG
+102 EMVSAIEAGEDFPTG
-117 DDSALIDALEP
+117 DDSMLIAALEK
-128 GAEGAAAPVAT
+128 GAEGAAPHIAIAAADAAT
-139 TVAEQSKGSAPRTIR
+139 KPSAAPRTIR

-177 ARRLREAPTEV
+177 ARRLRESENDVPV
-188 AVGGAFERLSTIIA
+188 DGAFERLSSIIA

-217 NLFVALPRMVRDLS
+217 NLFVGLPRMVRDLS

-274 MPADRLKAGKREI
+274 KPADRLKAGKREI
-287 GILSVSARQS
+287 GVLAVSARQS
-297 GNQILIGIQDD
+297 GNQILIDIQDD

-318 AKALDVGVLEKSE
+318 EKAIANGVVTKDE
-331 AAKLSP
+331 AAELSP
-337 REELALIFEAGL
+337 RDQLALIFEAGL
-349 STAKEVTSIS
+349 STASEVTAIS

-383 TPGHGT
+383 KPGEGT

-403 ALTVSIGAQH
+403 ALTVSIGTQH
-413 FAIPRSAIVE
+413 FAIPRSAIDE
-423 IVRANGESVTLD
+423 IVRANGESVTLEHI
-435 KLGGAG
+435 GGAG
-441 IATIRGKRVPEVALS
+441 VATIRGRRVPEVSLA
-456 DILGLASELPEE
+456 DVLGLGSGIDPKD
-468 ERNLVVLRPA
+468 RTLVVLRPA
-478 GGDVYALA
+478 GGDVYALS

-492 HEELVVKPAAPQV
+492 HEELVVKPAAPAV

-528 AGLAEVG
+528 VGLADVG
-535 GVKLEAQERVA
+535 GVKLEVQERAA
-546 RIAEGPTAATSQ
+546 RIAEGPATAVSKATA
-558 SVSVLLFR
+558 VLLFR
-566 GLDGARRAIRLAVVD
+566 ALDGSRRALRLAVVD
-581 RIEEVSVAAVRP
+581 RIEEVPVEAVTQA
-593 GAGQLR
+593 AGQLR

-604 AILPLAGVNGD
+604 KILPLAGAVAAEIGAD
-615 AGDEKV
+615 KV
-621 RVFRLND
+621 RLFRLND
-628 GVHEI
+628 GLHEI
-633 GYAFREVIDLSTI
+633 GYAFSEVIDFATI
-646 ESEVIPAENPAEVSG
+646 DHDIIHAERPGEISG
-661 VTLIAGE
+661 VSLVNNE

-677 LFANHLGAAA
+677 LFANHAAA
-687 AASADQPLCRLPS
+687 GAPKKEELVCLIPDW
-700 GDPWMQNML
+700 DPWMQNML
-709 RPIVEAVG
+709 RPLVEAAG
-717 YRVVGDEHEGAAD
+717 YRVVDDAENEKADVVIACLGEELPEQTSHKTIWLRSEHEAA
-730 LVIASE
+730 SKKE
-736 VDPGEAK
+736 F
-743 GARTILLRSDPEAS
+743 
-757 GDGDESIYRYD
+757 SIYRYD

-774 ALKAAGP
+774 ALKSAGGS
-781 QARPAKKRAGR
+781 K
-792 GK
+792 

>member
-1 MGAAGPMD
+1 MD

-49 VHTVKGNCGFFDF
+49 VHTVKGNCGFFEF

-87 GALVSAVLAVIDRIG
+87 GPLVSAVLAVIDRIA
-102 EMIGAIEDGAEMPGG
+102 EMIAAIENGGALPDG

-128 GAEGAAAPVAT
+128 GAEAVHSPVAT
-139 TVAEQSKGSAPRTIR
+139 AVAEGQARSSAPRTIR

-177 ARRLREAPTEV
+177 ARRLREASTEV
-188 AVGGAFERLSTIIA
+188 SVDGAFERLSSIIA

-261 THIIRNAVDHGIE
+261 THIIRNAVDHGVE
-274 MPADRLKAGKREI
+274 KPADRLKAGKREI
-287 GILSVSARQS
+287 GLISVSARQS
-297 GNQILIGIQDD
+297 GNQILIDIQDD

-318 AKALDVGVLEKSE
+318 EKAIANGVLDK
-331 AAKLSP
+331 AAAAQLSP
-337 REELALIFEAGL
+337 REQLALIFEAGL
-349 STAKEVTSIS
+349 STATEVTSIS

-383 TPGHGT
+383 FPGEGT

-403 ALTVSIGAQH
+403 ALTVSIGSHH
-413 FAIPRSAIVE
+413 FAIPRSAIEE
-423 IVRANGESVTLD
+423 IVRANGDSVKLD
-435 KLGGAG
+435 SLGGAG
-441 IATIRGKRVPEVALS
+441 IATIRGRRVPEIALA
-456 DILGLASELPEE
+456 DILGLESTIPHD

-478 GGDVYALA
+478 GGDLYALA

-492 HEELVVKPAAPQV
+492 HEELVVKPAAPAV

-528 AGLAEVG
+528 AGIAQVG
-535 GVKLEAQERVA
+535 GVRLEVQERSA
-546 RIAEGPTAATSQ
+546 RVAEGPAEAKAQDTP
-558 SVSVLLFR
+558 VLLFR
-566 GLDGARRAIRLAVVD
+566 GLDGARRALRLAVVD
-581 RIEEVSVAAVRP
+581 RIEEAPVKAIRKA
-593 GAGQLR
+593 AGQLR

-604 AILPLAGVNGD
+604 AILPLAGVHGD
-615 AGDEKV
+615 LPKDKV

-628 GVHEI
+628 GNHEI
-633 GYAFREVIDLSTI
+633 GYAFSEVIDLSAI
-646 ESEVIPAENPAEVSG
+646 ERDVIAGDNPGEISG

-668 PAELVDAHW
+668 PAELIDAHW
-677 LFANHLGAAA
+677 LFASHVGPAARTGGR
-687 AASADQPLCRLPS
+687 RLICQLPT

-709 RPIVEAVG
+709 RPIVEAAG
-717 YRVVGDEHEGAAD
+717 YRVVDDDFDGDAD
-730 LVIASE
+730 LVVASE
-736 VDPGEAK
+736 GDALAAAAAGRKLVIRNE
-743 GARTILLRSDPEAS
+743 S
-757 GDGDESIYRYD
+757 DGDDNESIYRYD

-774 ALKAAGP
+774 ALKTVGAGS
-781 QARPAKKRAGR
+781 RK
-792 GK
+792 

>member
-1 MGAAGPMD
+1 MD

-15 VAESR
+15 VAECR

-35 NPDDRARLD
+35 HPEDRARLD

-49 VHTVKGNCGFFDF
+49 VHTVKGNCGFFEF

-74 ALADVRAGRRHAD
+74 ALADVRAGRRHPD
-87 GALVSAVLAVIDRIG
+87 GTLVSAVLAIIDRIS
-102 EMIGAIEDGAEMPGG
+102 EMVAAIEAGEDMPTG
-117 DDSALIDALEP
+117 DDNHLIDALAP
-128 GAEGAAAPVAT
+128 GAEGAATPAVAAAGAAT
-139 TVAEQSKGSAPRTIR
+139 KAASAPRTIR

-177 ARRLREAPTEV
+177 ARRLRESASDVPV
-188 AVGGAFERLSTIIA
+188 DGAFERLSSIIA

-217 NLFVALPRMVRDLS
+217 NLFVGLPRMVRDLS

-261 THIIRNAVDHGIE
+261 THIIRNSVDHGIE
-274 MPADRLKAGKREI
+274 RPAERLKAGKREI
-287 GILSVSARQS
+287 GVLSVSARQS
-297 GNQILIGIQDD
+297 GNQILIDIHDD

-318 AKALDVGVLEKSE
+318 EKAIANGVIGKDD
-331 AAKLSP
+331 AAQLSP
-337 REELALIFEAGL
+337 RDQLALVFEAGL
-349 STAKEVTSIS
+349 STAKEVTAIS

-378 VEVDS
+378 VDVDS
-383 TPGHGT
+383 KPGEGT

-403 ALTVSIGAQH
+403 ALTVSIAGQH
-413 FAIPRSAIVE
+413 FAIPRSAIEE
-423 IVRANGESVTLD
+423 IVRANGESVTLEH
-435 KLGGAG
+435 LGGAG
-441 IATIRGKRVPEVALS
+441 VATIRGRRVPEISLATV
-456 DILGLASELPEE
+456 LGLDSQVDEQD
-468 ERNLVVLRPA
+468 RTLVVLRPA
-478 GGDVYALA
+478 GGDVYALS

-492 HEELVVKPAAPQV
+492 HEELVVKPAAPAV

-528 AGLAEVG
+528 AGIAAVG
-535 GVKLEAQERVA
+535 GIKLETQERTA
-546 RIAEGPTAATSQ
+546 RIAEDTASTISKATP
-558 SVSVLLFR
+558 VLLFR
-566 GLDGARRAIRLAVVD
+566 GLDGGRRALRLAVVD
-581 RIEEVSVAAVRP
+581 RIEEVPASAVKES
-593 GAGQLR
+593 AGQLR

-604 AILPLAGVNGD
+604 AILPLAGASAADVGD
-615 AGDEKV
+615 GKV
-621 RVFRLND
+621 RLFRLSD
-628 GVHEI
+628 GLHEI
-633 GYAFREVIDLSTI
+633 GYAFSEVIDFAAI
-646 ESEVIPAENPAEVSG
+646 EHEIIQSERPGEISG
-661 VTLIAGE
+661 VSLVNDE

-677 LFANHLGAAA
+677 LFSNHAAGAA
-687 AASADQPLCRLPS
+687 STQEQLVCLIPDW
-700 GDPWMQNML
+700 DPWMQNML
-709 RPIVEAVG
+709 RPLVEAAG
-717 YRVVGDEHEGAAD
+717 YRVVDDAENERAD
-730 LVIASE
+730 VVIACL
-736 VDPGEAK
+736 GEELPEDTSHK
-743 GARTILLRSDPEAS
+743 TIWLRTEPEAANKK
-757 GDGDESIYRYD
+757 DFSIYRYD
-768 RAGLLM
+768 RAGLLT
-774 ALKAAGP
+774 ALKSVG
-781 QARPAKKRAGR
+781 AGR

>member
-1 MGAAGPMD
+1 MD

-15 VAESR
+15 VAECR

-35 NPDDRARLD
+35 QPDDRSRLD

-49 VHTVKGNCGFFDF
+49 VHTVKGNCGFFEF

-74 ALADVRAGRRHAD
+74 ALADVRAGRRVPD
-87 GALVSAVLAVIDRIG
+87 GQLVSAVLAVIDRIA
-102 EMIGAIEDGAEMPGG
+102 EMIAAMEAGEAMPAG
-117 DDSALIDALEP
+117 DDSALIDALAP
-128 GAEGAAAPVAT
+128 GAEGPAAPLTAAA
-139 TVAEQSKGSAPRTIR
+139 AEGVGKASAAPRTIR

-177 ARRLREAPTEV
+177 ARRLRESSSDVPV
-188 AVGGAFERLSTIIA
+188 DGAFERLSSIIA

-274 MPADRLKAGKREI
+274 TPAERLKTGKREI
-287 GILSVSARQS
+287 GLLCISARQS
-297 GNQILIGIQDD
+297 GNQILIDIHDD
-308 GRGIDGKKLV
+308 GRGIDGKRLV
-318 AKALDVGVLEKSE
+318 EKAIASGVMAKAD
-331 AAKLSP
+331 AAQLSQ
-337 REELALIFEAGL
+337 REQLALIFEPGI
-349 STAKEVTSIS
+349 STAKEVTAIS

-383 TPGHGT
+383 RVGEGT

-403 ALTVSIGAQH
+403 ALTVSIGSQH
-413 FAIPRSAIVE
+413 FAIPRSAIDE
-423 IVRANGESVTLD
+423 IVRANGESVLLEH
-435 KLGGAG
+435 LGGAG
-441 IATIRGKRVPEVALS
+441 VATIRGRRVPEVSLAS
-456 DILGLASELPEE
+456 ILGLESEVDAKDRTLI
-468 ERNLVVLRPA
+468 VLRPA
-478 GGDVYALA
+478 GGDVYALS

-492 HEELVVKPAAPQV
+492 HEELVVKPAAPAV

-535 GVKLEAQERVA
+535 GVRLEVQERAA
-546 RIAEGPTAATSQ
+546 RIAEGPAAA
-558 SVSVLLFR
+558 VSAAAPVLLFR
-566 GLDGARRAIRLAVVD
+566 GLDGGRRALRLAIVE
-581 RIEEVSVAAVRP
+581 RIEEVPASAVREA
-593 GAGQLR
+593 AGQLR

-604 AILPLAGVNGD
+604 AILPLAGADPTNIGAD
-615 AGDEKV
+615 KL
-621 RVFRLND
+621 RLFRLND
-628 GVHEI
+628 GQHEI
-633 GYAFREVIDLSTI
+633 GYAFLEVLDFAALDNEIIHADR
-646 ESEVIPAENPAEVSG
+646 PGEVSG
-661 VTLIAGE
+661 VSLINGE

-677 LFANHLGAAA
+677 LFAKQVGVSSR
-687 AASADQPLCRLPS
+687 ASKQMVCRLAED
-700 GDPWMQNML
+700 DPWMQNML
-709 RPIVEAVG
+709 RPMIEAAG
-717 YRVVGDEHEGAAD
+717 YCVIGIADEAEAD
-730 LVIASE
+730 VAIASQ
-736 VDPGEAK
+736 GAK
-743 GARTILLRSDPEAS
+743 VPEDAAKKTIWLRTEPDAANKK
-757 GDGDESIYRYD
+757 DDSIYRYD
-768 RAGLLM
+768 RAGLLI
-774 ALKAAGP
+774 ALKSASS
-781 QARPAKKRAGR
+781 GR